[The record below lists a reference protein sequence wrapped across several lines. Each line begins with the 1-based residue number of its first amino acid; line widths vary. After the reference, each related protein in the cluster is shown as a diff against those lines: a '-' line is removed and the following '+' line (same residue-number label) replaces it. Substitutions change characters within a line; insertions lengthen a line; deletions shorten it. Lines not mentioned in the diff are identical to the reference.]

1 MHPPRDTAAESS
13 SIVAWPTL
21 HPTTQ
26 AAYNQILWNHGLAK
40 ADVARRLGVS
50 RTRMTT
56 VGRELELAG
65 LVSAGGRGA
74 HQAFGRPGDIL
85 VAVPDRYH
93 FLGVHVR
100 ARQLVA
106 AVIDMEN
113 VVVWGADAIVSSLD
127 ASVLLEQCERWLA
140 EARSSGFRVA
150 ALAIC
155 GSFEQLDDAPV
166 GLDLHSIIGESDR
179 IRLSERIGGP
189 VWVEDDMV
197 ALTAFEQWPRLDD
210 GQDSLA
216 LVSVG
221 AQIGFGL
228 VADRKIIVGA
238 HRTAG
243 RFAHVPVAPDGPLCP
258 LGHRGCLWSVASVAS
273 ILAQSGAGSLEE
285 VAERAATDADADRIL
300 SAAARGLGAAVGH
313 VANLVDPDKVVLTGD
328 ARQLLE
334 GRDDEFA
341 GGLHDVALG
350 ALPLVEL
357 ADFGFTEWAR
367 AAAALGLY
375 RTLGGD
381 GI

>member
-1 MHPPRDTAAESS
+1 MPSPRDASDRS
-13 SIVAWPTL
+13 QPIVSWPSL

-26 AAYNQILWNHGLAK
+26 AAYNQILWNGGLAK

-50 RTRMTT
+50 RTRMTA
-56 VGRELELAG
+56 VGRELEDAG
-65 LVSAGGRGA
+65 LVSAGGRGVRSSL
-74 HQAFGRPGDIL
+74 GRPGDIL
-85 VAVPDRYH
+85 IAVPDRYH

-100 ARQLVA
+100 ARHLVA
-106 AVIDMEN
+106 AVIDLEN
-113 VVVWGADAIVSSLD
+113 RVVWEAGSSVAEVD
-127 ASVLLEQCERWLA
+127 SAALLEHCERWLT
-140 EARSSGFRVA
+140 EARTAGFRVA
-150 ALAIC
+150 ALAVC
-155 GSFEQLDDAPV
+155 GSFEQIDDARF
-166 GLDLHSIIGESDR
+166 GLRDVIGEADR
-179 IRLSERIGGP
+179 ARLSAEIGGP

-243 RFAHVPVAPDGPLCP
+243 RFAHVPVAPAGPICP
-258 LGHRGCLWSVASVAS
+258 LGHSGCLWGMSSVAS
-273 ILAQSGAGSLEE
+273 ILAQSGAATLDEVMRRAADEPILEE
-285 VAERAATDADADRIL
+285 IL
-300 SAAARGLGAAVGH
+300 LAAARGLGAAVGH

-328 ARQLLE
+328 ARRLLAA
-334 GRDDEFA
+334 RDDAFRA
-341 GGLHDVALG
+341 GLRAVALG
-350 ALPLVEL
+350 AEPLIEL
-357 ADFGFTEWAR
+357 ADFGLTEWAR

-375 RTLGGD
+375 RTLGGT